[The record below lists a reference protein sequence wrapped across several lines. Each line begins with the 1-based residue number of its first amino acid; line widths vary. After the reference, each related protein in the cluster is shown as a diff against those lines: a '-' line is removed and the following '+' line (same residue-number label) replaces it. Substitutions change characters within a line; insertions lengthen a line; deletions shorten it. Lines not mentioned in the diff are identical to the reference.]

1 MIIGGMHLID
11 DDVGSPFVELAAVEA
26 RKSLCLARRCGVV
39 IVKDGVVIGA
49 GHNGP
54 PKDDLSI
61 RHCDSS
67 MPDSCVHAEWR
78 AIMDGLR
85 QHPEAIV
92 GSTLYFTAVDA
103 EGKIL
108 KSGKPY
114 CTVCSRL
121 ALDVGIAEFVL
132 WHQEGITAYRTDEYN
147 RISYENAM
155 EKAKARF

>member
-1 MIIGGMHLID
+1 MRLID
-11 DDVGSPFVELAAVEA
+11 DAVGLSFMELAAVEA
-26 RKSLCLARRCGVV
+26 RKALCLARQCGVV
-39 IVKDGVVIGA
+39 IAKDGVVIGV

-54 PKDDLSI
+54 PKDDLAI

-85 QHPEAIV
+85 QHPEAMI
-92 GSTLYFTAVDA
+92 GSILYFTAVDSKG
-103 EGKIL
+103 EIL

-121 ALDVGIAEFVL
+121 ALDAGIAEFVL
-132 WHQEGITAYRTDEYN
+132 WHEAGITAYQTDEYN
-147 RISYENAM
+147 RISYENAI
-155 EKAKARF
+155 EKAKMVKT

>member
-1 MIIGGMHLID
+1 MRILTENIGA
-11 DDVGSPFVELAAVEA
+11 PFMELAAIEA
-26 RKSLCLARRCGVV
+26 RKALCLARQCGVV
-39 IVKDGVVIGA
+39 IVKNGIVIGA

-67 MPDSCVHAEWR
+67 TPDSCVHAEWR
-78 AIMDGLR
+78 AIAEVEKFNSLKV
-85 QHPEAIV
+85 E
-92 GSTLYFTAVDA
+92 GSTLYFTAVDTD
-103 EGKIL
+103 GTIL

-132 WHQEGITAYRTDEYN
+132 WHEEGITAYNTNEYN
-147 RISYENAM
+147 RISYQNVG
-155 EKAKARF
+155 EKRNSVKA

>member
-1 MIIGGMHLID
+1 MRELNEAIGLSFMQ
-11 DDVGSPFVELAAVEA
+11 LAAVEA
-26 RKSLCLARRCGVV
+26 RKALCLARQCGVV

-54 PKDDLSI
+54 PKDDVSI

-85 QHPEAIV
+85 QHPEV
-92 GSTLYFTAVDA
+92 MTGSTLYFTPVDVD
-103 EGKIL
+103 GKIL

-132 WHQEGITAYRTDEYN
+132 WHEEGITVYPTDEYN
-147 RISYENAM
+147 RISYENAI
-155 EKAKARF
+155 EKAKAVKA